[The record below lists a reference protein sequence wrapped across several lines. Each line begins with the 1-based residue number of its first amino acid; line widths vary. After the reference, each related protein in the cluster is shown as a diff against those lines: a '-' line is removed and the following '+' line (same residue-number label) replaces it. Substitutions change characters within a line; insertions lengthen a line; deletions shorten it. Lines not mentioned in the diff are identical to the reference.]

1 MDDPGAQLS
10 RSHGGDDKKLQEM
23 LVKLYE
29 LYICR
34 ISFKERWN
42 SAVANRWNPLE
53 ITNADGIHSNT
64 YNFQSQE
71 GV

>member
-42 SAVANRWNPLE
+42 CSSKPVETIRNNKR
-53 ITNADGIHSNT
+53 
-64 YNFQSQE
+64 
-71 GV
+71 